1 MATES
6 YVISSQI
13 YYDTFNTCY
22 KRILTVDRM
31 PTGTLSTITRRI
43 QNNKLSEFKES
54 TPCCPIERCVYALY
68 HPSPSHRSDFLSVE
82 DQGIFLTFLT
92 THGYTINTSLTELTL
107 RNPIKSEKQIMYVV
121 TK

>member
-31 PTGTLSTITRRI
+31 PTGTLATITRRI
-43 QNNKLSEFKES
+43 QNNKLSEFKNRRRAVQS
-54 TPCCPIERCVYALY
+54 AASCAPS
-68 HPSPSHRSDFLSVE
+68 SPSHRGDFLS
-82 DQGIFLTFLT
+82 
-92 THGYTINTSLTELTL
+92 
-107 RNPIKSEKQIMYVV
+107 
-121 TK
+121 